1 VNRDGPVAAFLD
13 AVRGVFWLVLVL
25 SCGIVLGVGLVR
37 WRDREPAS
45 AGRALETPGLTGGGH
60 SHFAPVVERV
70 LPGVVSIDVEKRF
83 THGDF
88 MAEDEDSWGGLDPEL
103 RDQEFDIPSSGSGFV
118 IDHQGHILTNDHVVR
133 DAVQIDVHLADGTT
147 RPARLVGRDPLS
159 DIAVLEVEPHAALST
174 VPLGNS
180 DDVQIGDWVIAIGN
194 PLGMLEGSV
203 TLGIVS
209 GKGRSDIA
217 IRGGSPSY
225 QDFIQTDASI
235 NPGNS
240 GGPLVNGDGEAVG
253 INTAFN
259 APGNGIGFAISI
271 NMARR
276 VAEELIRNGRV
287 PRGFMGVHLVALSAD
302 LAQGWGLAGT
312 SGVVISDVQVD
323 TPASEAGLREGDI
336 ITHFDGQPVAHVSPF
351 RLLVAQ
357 SEIGRSIPVEF
368 LREGRPRQT
377 RVRLTERED
386 PVPSIRETPTP
397 AEARP
402 PQKIE
407 DLGLYLSP
415 APHRGP
421 GVLVDSLRAEGPGY
435 LSGVR
440 EGDVILQ
447 VGWTEVQSPEG
458 LRREVDRQ
466 LEDRGVAV
474 LWIQRAGTRAFLTIR
489 PD

>member
-1 VNRDGPVAAFLD
+1 MNRDGLFAAFLD
-13 AVRGVFWLVLVL
+13 ALRGVFWLVLVL
-25 SCGIVLGVGLVR
+25 SCGIVLGIGLVR
-37 WRDREPAS
+37 WREPARPP
-45 AGRALETPGLTGGGH
+45 ARPGGGVESPGEGH

-70 LPGVVSIDVEKRF
+70 LPGVVSIDVERRF
-83 THGDF
+83 THGDL
-88 MAEDEDSWGGLDPEL
+88 ELDDEEIWGLDPEL
-103 RDQEFDIPSSGSGFV
+103 RDQEFEVPSSGSGFV
-118 IDHQGHILTNDHVVR
+118 IDQQGHILTNDHVVR
-133 DAVQIDVHLADGTT
+133 DAIQIDVHLADGTT
-147 RPARLVGRDPLS
+147 HPARLVGRDPMT
-159 DIAVLEVEPHAALST
+159 DIAVLAVDSSVSPSS

-180 DDVQIGDWVIAIGN
+180 DEVQIGDWVIAIGN

-240 GGPLVNGDGEAVG
+240 GGPLVNDRGEAVG

-276 VAEELIRNGRV
+276 VAEELIRTGHV
-287 PRGFMGVHLVALSAD
+287 PRGFLGVHLVALSED
-302 LAQGWGLAGT
+302 LARGWGLEGT
-312 SGVVISDVQVD
+312 RGVVVSEVQPG
-323 TPASEAGLREGDI
+323 TPATEGGLREGDI
-336 ITHFDGQPVAHVSPF
+336 ITHFDDRPVAQVSAF

-357 SEIGRSIPVEF
+357 TEVGRLVPVRF
-368 LREGRPRQT
+368 LREGKPRQT

-386 PVPSIRETPTP
+386 PLPVIREASPRENRSTG
-397 AEARP
+397 
-402 PQKIE
+402 KIE
-407 DLGLYLSP
+407 DLGLFLSP

-421 GVLVDSLRAEGPGY
+421 GVLVDSVRADSPGY
-435 LSGVR
+435 VAGVR

-447 VGWTEVQSPEG
+447 VGWTEVTSPER
-458 LRREVDRQ
+458 LRGDVARQ
-466 LEDRGVAV
+466 LEARGVAV
-474 LWIQRAGTRAFLTIR
+474 LWVQRAGTRTFLTISQ
-489 PD
+489 D